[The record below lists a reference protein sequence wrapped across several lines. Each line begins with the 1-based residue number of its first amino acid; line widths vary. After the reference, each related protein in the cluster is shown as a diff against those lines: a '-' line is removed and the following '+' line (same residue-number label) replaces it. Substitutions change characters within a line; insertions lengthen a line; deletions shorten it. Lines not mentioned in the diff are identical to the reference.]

1 MSESDKGH
9 MFKELFVHES
19 HKIVTEGERDI
30 VVQEYIVHEVTF
42 DSVSVFFFKKK
53 KFNAVRV

>member
-19 HKIVTEGERDI
+19 HKIVNEGERETLLSKNI
-30 VVQEYIVHEVTF
+30 LF
-42 DSVSVFFFKKK
+42 MK
-53 KFNAVRV
+53 